1 MLEKKLTV
9 TEGQFTVLAH
19 AAHPDGIRK
28 SQMPGRMWRNFD
40 QLVERGLI
48 ARNMLGVYRTT
59 DLYRRSTI
67 RSA

>member
-1 MLEKKLTV
+1 MLEKKITV

-28 SQMPGRMWRNFD
+28 SQMPGHMWRNFD
-40 QLVERGLI
+40 QLEKRGLI
-48 ARNMLGVYRTT
+48 TRNMLGVYRPT

-67 RSA
+67 NSA